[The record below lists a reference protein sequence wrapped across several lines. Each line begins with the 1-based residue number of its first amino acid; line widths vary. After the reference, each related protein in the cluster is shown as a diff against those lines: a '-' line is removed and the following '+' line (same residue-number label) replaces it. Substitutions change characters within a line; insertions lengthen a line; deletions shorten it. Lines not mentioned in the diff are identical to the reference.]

1 MSRPR
6 LLLLITLAETG
17 GAQAYVASLL
27 PALVAEYDVAV
38 AAHGDGFLRE
48 ASTRA
53 GARYLALEHVRR
65 PLDPRQDA
73 LGLLELVRLFRRVRP
88 QIVHANSSKA
98 GFLGRL
104 AAVAAGVPV
113 RVFTAHGWAF
123 KAHDGLAAKAY
134 LWADRLMSPLTTTT
148 ICVAE
153 SELRAGLRARTCR
166 AARTVVIRNGV
177 ALGPPPP
184 RRPQRPGAPVEL
196 LSVGRLR
203 APKDFTTL
211 VRAVAALAPG
221 SVRLRIAGD
230 GPDRAAVADEV
241 ARLGLD
247 GAVELLG
254 ARDDVADLLAG
265 ADAFVLST
273 DSEGLPM
280 SVLEAMA
287 AGLPVVASAVG
298 GVPEL
303 VRDGETGALV
313 PPRDPKALAAA
324 IAGLAAD
331 AGLRAR
337 LGDAARRRAE
347 REFAL
352 PTFQRAHLDV
362 YRDGLERSRSRL
374 RRQDARD
381 LNRTPR

>member
-27 PALVAEYDVAV
+27 PALLAEYDVAV

-48 ASTRA
+48 ASTQA
-53 GARYLALEHVRR
+53 GARYLPLEHVRR

-123 KAHDGLAAKAY
+123 KAHDGLAAAAY

-184 RRPQRPGAPVEL
+184 RRPKRPGAPVEL

-230 GPDRAAVADEV
+230 GPDRAEVADEV
-241 ARLGLD
+241 AQLGLD

-313 PPRDPKALAAA
+313 PPRDPNALAAA

-331 AGLRAR
+331 ADLRAR

-362 YRDGLERSRSRL
+362 YRDGLERSRSPL
-374 RRQDARD
+374 RPQDARD
-381 LNRTPR
+381 RKRTPR